1 MIQGSNEDKAPA
13 IPFVVLFL
21 IGLVAIG
28 LQIQIVVGRTEDYLG
43 LRLNTAD
50 VPLAIAGM
58 GILFS
63 LLRKKSVWP
72 CWKIPYGDI
81 WIAGL
86 TLVMVGAFFNGW
98 LITGEWSEWALLNR
112 LVGWFVLL
120 GYIYGAAW
128 AMTQYGVDMIAFF
141 VRCSAVFLC
150 LTQVAGFAVIGLQDL
165 KLINFTVMGVH
176 YPLAALMGN
185 RNAFAL
191 YEVAILA
198 GASFLT
204 LSGPE
209 ERNPGWKKLDRIVF
223 ALLWAMVPVF
233 LMFNGSRGGMGATA
247 LVAITLIFYT
257 KGHALKNLTLPLLAG
272 VLVVFLYTSSTGIH
286 FFRERQA
293 QKMSDVVNLIGVED
307 EFKNVKL
314 KYSGDQLRI
323 MTVTDAL
330 ELWQKYPIRGAGLGT
345 FFEYQ
350 KEKYGELV
358 ETIDCTPVW
367 LLCETGAVGFMLFA
381 VVFGLTGKA
390 AWASARNRTSGHDVW
405 IGQAG
410 VAFLLGFCFMAL
422 FHQILFARILWVFM
436 GFLLAA
442 RVHAT
447 SGRCCIA

>member
-1 MIQGSNEDKAPA
+1 MIHGSNGDKAPS

-72 CWKIPYGDI
+72 RWKIPYGDI

-128 AMTQYGVDMIAFF
+128 AVTQYGVDVIAFF
-141 VRCSAVFLC
+141 VRCSAVSFC
-150 LTQVAGFAVIGLQDL
+150 FFQIIGFIVLFLQD
-165 KLINFTVMGVH
+165 VGGVTK
-176 YPLAALMGN
+176 PFWGIKEPFASFMGN
-185 RNAFAL
+185 RNAYAL
-191 YEVAILA
+191 YEVAILSGSA
-198 GASFLT
+198 FLASY
-204 LSGPE
+204 SGDL
-209 ERNPGWKKLDRIVF
+209 RWKKFDGFF
-223 ALLWAMVPVF
+223 ARLLWVMVPAF
-233 LMFNGSRGGMGATA
+233 LMFNGSRAGMVSVA
-247 LVAITLIFYT
+247 LVIATLLFFMRGAVLRRYAIFF
-257 KGHALKNLTLPLLAG
+257 LLG
-272 VLVVFLYTSSTGIH
+272 WGLVFSYIAATGTS
-286 FFRERQA
+286 FFRDKQ
-293 QKMSDVVNLIGVED
+293 VEVTKQLLFSVGKS
-307 EFKNVKL
+307 EEKEPQ
-314 KYSGDQLRI
+314 YSGDQLRI

-330 ELWQKYPIRGAGLGT
+330 ELWQKYPVLGAGLGT

-381 VVFGLTGKA
+381 VVFGLTGRA
-390 AWASARNRTSGHDVW
+390 AWVTARSRPATYTAIHDAWV
-405 IGQAG
+405 GRAG
-410 VAFLLGFCFMAL
+410 IAFLLGFCFMAL

-447 SGRCCIA
+447 SGKCCIA